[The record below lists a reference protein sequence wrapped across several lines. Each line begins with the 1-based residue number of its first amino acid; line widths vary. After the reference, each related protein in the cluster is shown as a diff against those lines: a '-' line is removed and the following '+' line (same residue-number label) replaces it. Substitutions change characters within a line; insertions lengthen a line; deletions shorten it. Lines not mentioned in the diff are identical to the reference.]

1 MLTDDILQLHPL
13 QVVPDPLIR
22 IQLGGIGGQLLQM
35 DPLPSWARQEGFDL
49 LAPVDG
55 VAIPDHQQPH
65 RDLGGQ
71 VPQERR
77 PTYTPE
83 GPVLYPGVQPALGSN
98 AADHREMVSAEGC
111 PEHWGLAPGG
121 IGLDHQGQQVAAGLV
136 YEDDAPAFVPGLFFR
151 AGQRSSFQRRMA
163 ASSRWL
169 ARLRGFWRLQLYC
182 LRMRPT
188 WEGWYWTP
196 KWRRM
201 TWATLGWVHTSPRKP
216 KAWGPWVKSSSN
228 WSRCWWVNLDL
239 RPGGLRWCR
248 AWGPS
253 ALARQS
259 HWLTAPLDTPRA
271 SAMRC
276 WGQASWNS
284 SQARRRRPSRQLVAC
299 WERSAVIHCSIPVL

>member
-1 MLTDDILQLHPL
+1 MGLPSQMTNSRTEMW
-13 QVVPDPLIR
+13 VVRCRRKRAASLPRKGRSCTLVCSQPWAVMPLITDR
-22 IQLGGIGGQLLQM
+22 WSRLSG
-35 DPLPSWARQEGFDL
+35 
-49 LAPVDG
+49 AP
-55 VAIPDHQQPH
+55 
-65 RDLGGQ
+65 
-71 VPQERR
+71 EKRR
-77 PTYTPE
+77 
-83 GPVLYPGVQPALGSN
+83 
-98 AADHREMVSAEGC
+98 
-111 PEHWGLAPGG
+111 LAPGG
-121 IGLDHQGQQVAAGLV
+121 IGLYHQGQQVTAGLV
-136 YEDDAPAFVPGLFFR
+136 YEDDGSAFVPGLFFR
-151 AGQRSSFQRRMA
+151 AGQRSSFQRWMA
-163 ASSRWL
+163 SSSRWL
-169 ARLRGFWRLQLYC
+169 ARFRGFWRLQLYC

-201 TWATLGWVHTSPRKP
+201 TWVTLGWVHTSPRKP
-216 KAWGPWVKSSSN
+216 KAWGLWTSNSSN

-276 WGQASWNS
+276 WCHPSWNS

-299 WERSAVIHCSIPVL
+299 WERSTVIHSVCHPFIRMFTPI